1 MNTVSLLATSFVSK
15 CPYITKYFMN
25 GMLVT
30 FLWDVNLE
38 EIQENVGPQCNHF
51 VQCILAGRQ
60 LGHMEQ
66 TCIKQDHYFRIIRK
80 LVYTLTR
87 NYFLQDL
94 DEKRIKNIKN
104 FMLSSV
110 DVERKVFPIIM
121 QCLDGMETAAN
132 SINEKEVILLFIYF
146 MSNAITLLVFLVHW
160 YLNKL

>member
-1 MNTVSLLATSFVSK
+1 MQPLCIVHSGGAPTRSHGTDVHNTRPLFS
-15 CPYITKYFMN
+15 Y
-25 GMLVT
+25 
-30 FLWDVNLE
+30 
-38 EIQENVGPQCNHF
+38 
-51 VQCILAGRQ
+51 
-60 LGHMEQ
+60 
-66 TCIKQDHYFRIIRK
+66 IRK

-146 MSNAITLLVFLVHW
+146 MSNAITLLVLSTLVLKQIIIINDSRKIW
-160 YLNKL
+160 

>member
-1 MNTVSLLATSFVSK
+1 
-15 CPYITKYFMN
+15 
-25 GMLVT
+25 
-30 FLWDVNLE
+30 
-38 EIQENVGPQCNHF
+38 
-51 VQCILAGRQ
+51 
-60 LGHMEQ
+60 MEQ

-132 SINEKEVILLFIYF
+132 SINEKEVILLFIY
-146 MSNAITLLVFLVHW
+146 L
-160 YLNKL
+160 